1 MITKLFLIVLISISF
16 TTVAFAQDNSTDT
29 TVDIPFEF
37 TAAEAG
43 IVLLGVLGGLTT
55 AYNGYRRNK
64 IKLADSFKW
73 DTGKFLDRVIMGV
86 LVSVPL
92 AIGAAA
98 DIVVLNIFTIVM
110 IYLASLG
117 GSQLIMELRAR
128 NATK

>member
-1 MITKLFLIVLISISF
+1 MIAKILLIVLIGMISG
-16 TTVAFAQDNSTDT
+16 TAFAQNDT
-29 TVDIPFEF
+29 QVLPADVPFEF
-37 TAAEAG
+37 SASEAA

-64 IKLADSFKW
+64 IKQGDAFKW
-73 DTGKFLDRVIMGV
+73 DSGKFLDRVIMGV

-98 DIVVLNIFTIVM
+98 DVIVLNIFTIVM

-117 GSQLIMELRAR
+117 GTQLIMELRKR
-128 NATK
+128 NAK